1 MQWGCL
7 SYPTVYQRR
16 YDIQDGSNGGR
27 DCRWF
32 SSVKR
37 FYADSINYSSHCFVE
52 VYSN

>member
-7 SYPTVYQRR
+7 SYPTVSKE
-16 YDIQDGSNGGR
+16 DIYKDGSNGGR